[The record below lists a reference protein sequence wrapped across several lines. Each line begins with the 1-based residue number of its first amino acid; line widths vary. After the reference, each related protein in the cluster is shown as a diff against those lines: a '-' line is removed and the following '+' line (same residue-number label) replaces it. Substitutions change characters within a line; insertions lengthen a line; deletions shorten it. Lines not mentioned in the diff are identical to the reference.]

1 MTESERNAAVIQARK
16 IQRALNIAQSE
27 VRKVGPVDDPHLK
40 AMFTDALELL
50 AGLEKV
56 FADFGMKEWRSPFA

>member
-1 MTESERNAAVIQARK
+1 
-16 IQRALNIAQSE
+16 
-27 VRKVGPVDDPHLK
+27 
-40 AMFTDALELL
+40 MFTDALELL